1 MLGRTSGVPEI
12 TFTAHGLHHN
22 IERKIIGDQGVYDLS
37 TTEHQ
42 SEKIQG
48 NKRSKEELVE
58 SLSDRVVDMF
68 FNKYPEEKR

>member
-1 MLGRTSGVPEI
+1 ME
-12 TFTAHGLHHN
+12 
-22 IERKIIGDQGVYDLS
+22 DQGVYDLS

-48 NKRSKEELVE
+48 KKRSKEELVE
-58 SLSDRVVDMF
+58 SLSDRVVEMF